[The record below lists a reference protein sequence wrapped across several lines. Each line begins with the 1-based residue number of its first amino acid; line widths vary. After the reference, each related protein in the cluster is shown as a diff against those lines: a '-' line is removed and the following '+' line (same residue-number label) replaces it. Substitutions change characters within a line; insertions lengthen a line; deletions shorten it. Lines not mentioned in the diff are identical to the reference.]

1 LFNYLKK
8 NLDNIVK
15 MKISEIN
22 DYVKT
27 LTLNPEKFS
36 VTDVRD
42 IVEKLSFNISD
53 FITDIDFNNQGYKKI
68 PIYDHALFDVYVIV
82 WNKLGVSKI
91 HDHSENGCIFRIVK
105 GILSEQIF
113 NSDLK
118 RLSRRVLG
126 KDIIGYI
133 DNDNGYHKIRNI
145 LDDYSVSVHLYSPRG
160 YIANTFD

>member
-1 LFNYLKK
+1 
-8 NLDNIVK
+8 
-15 MKISEIN
+15 MKISEID

-27 LTLNPEKFS
+27 LTLNENEFS
-36 VTDVRD
+36 VIQVRE

-68 PIYDHALFDVYVIV
+68 LIYDNPLFDVYVIV
-82 WNKLGVSKI
+82 WDKLGVSKI
-91 HDHSENGCIFRIVK
+91 HDHSENGCIFRIMK

-113 NSDLK
+113 NKDLK
-118 RLSRRVLG
+118 RISRRVLG

-145 LDDYSVSVHLYSPRG
+145 LDDYSVSLHLYSPRE
-160 YIANTFD
+160 YKPNTFD

>member
-1 LFNYLKK
+1 
-8 NLDNIVK
+8 
-15 MKISEIN
+15 MKISEID

-27 LTLNPEKFS
+27 LTLNENEFS
-36 VTDVRD
+36 VIQVRE

-68 PIYDHALFDVYVIV
+68 LIYDHALFDVYVIV

-91 HDHSENGCIFRIVK
+91 HDHSKNGCIFRIVK

-113 NSDLK
+113 NKDLK
-118 RLSRRVLG
+118 RINRRILG

-133 DNDNGYHKIRNI
+133 DNGNGYHKMRNI
-145 LDDYSVSVHLYSPRG
+145 LEEYSISIHLYSPRG
-160 YIANTFD
+160 YIPNTFD